1 MKKQTK
7 IPPGYKAS
15 PLGPI
20 PNDWDLIEFVDVVDK
35 NVKWSF
41 TGGPFGS
48 NLKAEDYTNTG
59 VRIIQLQN
67 IGDGEF
73 FDDYK
78 IYTSHK
84 KADELLSCNIYPKE
98 IIISKM
104 GDPVARACFIPETE
118 KRFLMASDGIRFV
131 PDKMKYNSFFV
142 LNLINDITFRKQ
154 AIQASTGSTRQRIG
168 LDDLKGL
175 SFPKPSLKEQTAIA
189 NLLNT
194 WDKAIQTTSTLIEQK
209 QKRKK
214 WLMQMLLKG
223 KKRLKGFE
231 KTKWKEVRLGDIF
244 ERVTTKNTEGNQ
256 TVVTISAQRGFVMQ
270 NDYFNKIIASELL
283 DNYFLVEKGE
293 FCYNKSYSNGYPMGA
308 TKRLNDFEK
317 AVVTTLYICFRIK
330 NHSKSSGDFFE
341 HLFDANALDKGLM
354 SVANE
359 GGRAHGLLNVTPT
372 DFFNIKINIPE
383 FNEQNAISKVLLVS
397 NKEIKTL
404 QNKLDKLKEQKK
416 GLMQILLTGKKRL
429 KI

>member
-214 WLMQMLLKG
+214 WLMQMLLSG

-231 KTKWKEVRLGDIF
+231 KTKWHLKSLEEVAKFRNGKAHENEIDENGIYKVVNSKFISTNGKNYKSSNSNICPLFKHEIALVMSDIPNGKALAKCF
-244 ERVTTKNTEGNQ
+244 YVTEDKKYTLNQRICAITADKNTD
-256 TVVTISAQRGFVMQ
+256 S
-270 NDYFNKIIASELL
+270 L
-283 DNYFLVEKGE
+283 FL
-293 FCYNKSYSNGYPMGA
+293 FY
-308 TKRLNDFEK
+308 
-317 AVVTTLYICFRIK
+317 
-330 NHSKSSGDFFE
+330 
-341 HLFDANALDKGLM
+341 
-354 SVANE
+354 
-359 GGRAHGLLNVTPT
+359 LLNRNSHYLS
-372 DFFNIKINIPE
+372 FNDGVSQTNLKKEEVLECPLLLPE
-383 FNEQNAISKVLLVS
+383 KNEQVAIAKALQESD
-397 NKEIKTL
+397 KEIKLL
-404 QNKLDKLKEQKK
+404 QTKLDKLKEQKK